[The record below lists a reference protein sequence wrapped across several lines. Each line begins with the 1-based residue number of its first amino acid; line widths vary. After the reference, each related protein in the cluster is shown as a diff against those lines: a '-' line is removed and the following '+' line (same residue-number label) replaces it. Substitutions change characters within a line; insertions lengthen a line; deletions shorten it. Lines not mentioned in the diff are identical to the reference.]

1 MIDAG
6 VGMINNDTELMLC
19 WMMTVARFGCFNC
32 MRSMNHVFDR
42 KDSSVLAEEQALRD
56 CVVGTLVLDLTV
68 VWSRANIYLK
78 LEDRFLDY

>member
-1 MIDAG
+1 
-6 VGMINNDTELMLC
+6 
-19 WMMTVARFGCFNC
+19 
-32 MRSMNHVFDR
+32 MNHVFDR